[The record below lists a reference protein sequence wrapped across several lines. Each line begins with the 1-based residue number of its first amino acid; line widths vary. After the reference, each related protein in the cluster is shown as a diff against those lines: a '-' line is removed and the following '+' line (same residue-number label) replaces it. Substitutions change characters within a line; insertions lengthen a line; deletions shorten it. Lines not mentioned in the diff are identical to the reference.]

1 MRSRTPGGFSSEL
14 LLQTKP
20 RKPSLRSHARK
31 RHSPRAEANQSAS
44 RRRPTRIWERRTEH
58 QRAWR
63 PTARFRTYKHQAPR
77 GRGDNPGDTD
87 ASQYK
92 TSLTGRSGDHH
103 AHRCGLFIGRINAL
117 PAKVLTVA
125 DGTVTLSL
133 FGRSFRLTAPPD
145 GLAAGGTIQ
154 VFIRPEAVTLTRE
167 TGGDLLRGVVFE
179 RTFLGEKAD
188 YLLEMDGGRLSA
200 TAYDPLRH
208 GPSPSARRWGSA
220 SKAASST
227 S

>member
-1 MRSRTPGGFSSEL
+1 MAISDHIAVMNEGRIVQIGTAEEL
-14 LLQTKP
+14 Y
-20 RKPSLRSHARK
+20 LR
-31 RHSPRAEANQSAS
+31 PE
-44 RRRPTRIWERRTEH
+44 
-58 QRAWR
+58 
-63 PTARFRTYKHQAPR
+63 
-77 GRGDNPGDTD
+77 D
-87 ASQYK
+87 AFVAQ
-92 TSLTGRSGDHH
+92 
-103 AHRCGLFIGRINAL
+103 FIGRINSL

-125 DGTVTLSL
+125 DGTVTISL

-167 TGGDLLRGVVFE
+167 TGGDLLRGVVVE

-208 GPSPSARRWGSA
+208 GTFAVGETVGVGIESGVIHILKERGKP
-220 SKAASST
+220 
-227 S
+227 